1 MLVLNTNFLEQL
13 LKIFLM
19 FLEKKICAWILN
31 SKKQFFIFKKKFCG
45 VNKTKFI
52 K

>member
-31 SKKQFFIFKKKFCG
+31 SKKQFFILKKSFVG
-45 VNKTKFI
+45 LI
-52 K
+52 KPSL